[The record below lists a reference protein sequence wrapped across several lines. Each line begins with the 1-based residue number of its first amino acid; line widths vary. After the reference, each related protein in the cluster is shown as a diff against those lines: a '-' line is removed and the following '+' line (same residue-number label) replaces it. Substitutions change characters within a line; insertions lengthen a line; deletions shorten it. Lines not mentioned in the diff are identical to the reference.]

1 MVLIPIAPYTE
12 TYMSEAN
19 GSPMTIIIIIL
30 MALFQAWPLVIILV
44 IWFILVPAGIRS
56 FVHNGLL
63 LGFIVIFIHGLI

>member
-1 MVLIPIAPYTE
+1 
-12 TYMSEAN
+12 MSEAN

-30 MALFQAWPLVIILV
+30 MALFQAWPLVIILG
-44 IWFILVPAGIRS
+44 IWFILVPKKIRS